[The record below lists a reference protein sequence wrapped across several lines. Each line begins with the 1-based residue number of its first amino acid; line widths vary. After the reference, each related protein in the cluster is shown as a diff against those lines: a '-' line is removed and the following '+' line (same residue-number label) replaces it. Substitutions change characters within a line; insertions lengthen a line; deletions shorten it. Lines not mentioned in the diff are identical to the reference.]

1 MELLSE
7 RTEQKLSG
15 NEGDGRVR
23 KIKEKLKG
31 RRKTSYKSR
40 GWLIFNLTSRQ
51 KIMCVCFTKSCYES
65 ARKMVCAYILLL
77 CCESVSSIYS

>member
-15 NEGDGRVR
+15 KEGDGRVR
-23 KIKEKLKG
+23 KIKKERLKR

-40 GWLIFNLTSRQ
+40 GWLIFN
-51 KIMCVCFTKSCYES
+51 F
-65 ARKMVCAYILLL
+65 
-77 CCESVSSIYS
+77 